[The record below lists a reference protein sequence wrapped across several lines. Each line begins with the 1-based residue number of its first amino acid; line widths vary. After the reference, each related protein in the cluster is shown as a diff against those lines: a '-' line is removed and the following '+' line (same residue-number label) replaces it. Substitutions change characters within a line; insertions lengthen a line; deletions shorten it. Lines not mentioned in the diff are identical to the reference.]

1 MTSAARTV
9 RPVGLAAVG
18 AAVGALRLTVADI
31 AGAWGGGGRGQVAM
45 CDADQD
51 TLTLAWEAA
60 VDALDAGSLDAG
72 AVDGLWWGTSRP
84 PFAEGPSHAF
94 LATALGLD
102 PAVAGALCS
111 GSPHAGMEALLGA
124 WDAIAAGHVD
134 TALVVASD
142 ALIPGVGTAGETA
155 TGAGAVALVLG
166 APDSGGGNAPARFT
180 ARRTASLAVVD
191 RYRGDT
197 QEATGDVYDGRLF
210 REEVFLPLLSQVG
223 ASLCDAMAS
232 DDAVSDDAVS
242 DDAVSDDAVSDDAAF
257 DAGPAPAGWAIAD
270 PDGKLG
276 SALARRLGA
285 PSLSAPVMSAVGDT
299 GAAAPLLGLVHA
311 LGASDA
317 AASTTGV
324 IGYGGGRATAV
335 AVEVAGPVPG
345 AERLEGRLGGGR
357 QVPYVEALKVRGQL
371 EPMTDP
377 IPMGV
382 PPGSAAFVRGNVEM
396 LGLLGARC
404 AHCDTVSV
412 PPSIHPTCTGCG
424 GTDMTVVALS
434 RRGRVQTFVVNQTM
448 PAPFQAPL
456 PLVVIDLDDGARL
469 MLQGAP
475 EDAATLD
482 IGTPVALHLR
492 RYATERG
499 VPVYGYKAF
508 AVAGPDGP
516 GGNGSSIMAASV
528 S

>member
-18 AAVGALRLTVADI
+18 TSVGALRLTAGDI
-31 AGAWGGGGRGQVAM
+31 AGAWGGGGRGQVSL
-45 CDADQD
+45 CDADED
-51 TLTLAWEAA
+51 TLTLGWEAA
-60 VDALDAGSLDAG
+60 VGALAAAGLDAT

-84 PFAEGPSHAF
+84 PFAEGPSHPF

-102 PAVAGALCS
+102 PGGAGALCS

-124 WDAIAAGHVD
+124 WDAIAAGHVG

-142 ALIPGVGTAGETA
+142 ALVPGVGTAGETA
-155 TGAGAVALVLG
+155 TGAGAVALVLRDVDGTAG
-166 APDSGGGNAPARFT
+166 AGAGRPPARFT
-180 ARRTASLAVVD
+180 ARRAASLAVVD
-191 RYRGDT
+191 RYRGDA

-210 REEVFLPLLSQVG
+210 REEVYLPLLSQVG
-223 ASLCDAMAS
+223 ASLSEATT
-232 DDAVSDDAVS
+232 
-242 DDAVSDDAVSDDAAF
+242 
-257 DAGPAPAGWAIAD
+257 APAGWAIAD

-276 SALARRLGA
+276 AALARRLGA
-285 PSLSAPVMSAVGDT
+285 PSLSAPVVAAVGDT

-311 LGASDA
+311 LGSADA
-317 AASTTGV
+317 VGSTAGV

-335 AVEVAGPVPG
+335 AVEVTAPVPG
-345 AERLEGRLGGGR
+345 ADGLAGRLDGGR
-357 QVPYVEALKVRGQL
+357 RVPYVEALKVRGQL

-404 AHCDTVSV
+404 AACDTVSV

-424 GTDMTVVALS
+424 GTDMSVVALS

-482 IGTPVALHLR
+482 IGTPVELHLR

-508 AVAGPDGP
+508 AAADGSP
-516 GGNGSSIMAASV
+516 GDGSSIMAASA